1 MAATAVTS
9 ILTSTKKLL
18 GPTEADTSFDTD
30 IIIHINTALFRL
42 NQLGVG
48 PSEGYAITSK
58 EQSWTDFLGA
68 ERTDLEAIKTYVY
81 LKVRLV
87 FDPPQ
92 ISYLVDA
99 IKSQITELEVLI
111 NWQVEG
117 GTTQ

>member
-1 MAATAVTS
+1 MAATATTS

-18 GPTEADTSFDTD
+18 GPTETDTSFDTD

-58 EQSWTDFLGA
+58 DQAWTDFVGTT
-68 ERTDLEAIKTYVY
+68 RKDLESIKTYVY

-99 IKSQITELEVLI
+99 IKSQITELEWLI
-111 NWQVEG
+111 NVQAEG
-117 GTTQ
+117 GTV

>member
-1 MAATAVTS
+1 MAVTPTTS

-18 GPTEADTSFDTD
+18 GPTETDTSFDTD

-48 PSEGYAITSK
+48 PSAGYAITSK
-58 EQSWTDFLGA
+58 DQAWSDFLGS
-68 ERTDLEAIKTYVY
+68 ERKDLEAIKTYVY

-92 ISYLVDA
+92 ISYLVEA

-111 NWQVEG
+111 NYQAEG
-117 GTTQ
+117 GS